1 MLRCSSRNNRYTVGL
16 NYAVKSGAGWS
27 TKLVDVGQ
35 RWTPGL
41 VLDSE
46 DNPHMVFYDAEHGAL
61 IYATRSSGTESNSV
75 AKFHVR
81 AERNDRCQGLG
92 RSRRDRHS

>member
-1 MLRCSSRNNRYTVGL
+1 M
-16 NYAVKSGAGWS
+16 KSGAGWS

-75 AKFHVR
+75 AKFRVR
-81 AERNDRCQGLG
+81 TER
-92 RSRRDRHS
+92 